1 MRRQGAEAFPP
12 DSQQVRW
19 PPLVPALVTGLRM
32 LAAFWVGAMAYYG
45 IEPLALF
52 WIVLGAAAT
61 DYLDGWTARRL
72 RRSSFE
78 GKVLDF
84 VADKIFLSV
93 TLLVMARAG
102 WVDTIT
108 AAALSGYHLLVL
120 AATTVV
126 SWGVGKPLV
135 VIPTSEKL
143 VVILSFVLAASAA
156 GSAALPG
163 KAVYSTIA
171 GTAEFLALASTL
183 FGVAGYLRLIR
194 RLLARYGK

>member
-1 MRRQGAEAFPP
+1 MRNRRAEAFRSDPAA
-12 DSQQVRW
+12 VRW
-19 PPLVPALVTGLRM
+19 PPVIPALVTGLRI
-32 LAAFWVGAMAYYG
+32 LAAFAVGAMAYYG
-45 IEPLALF
+45 IDPLALF

-72 RRSSFE
+72 HRSSFE

-93 TLLVMARAG
+93 CLLVMARAG
-102 WVDTIT
+102 WVDTIA
-108 AAALSGYHLLVL
+108 AAALCGYHLLVL

-194 RLLARYGK
+194 RLLARYGR

>member
-1 MRRQGAEAFPP
+1 MRKPGAEAFPFDP
-12 DSQQVRW
+12 AAVRW
-19 PPLVPALVTGLRM
+19 PPLVPALVTALRI
-32 LAAFWVGAMAYYG
+32 LAAFFVGAMAYFG
-45 IEPLALF
+45 IEPLVLF

-61 DYLDGWTARRL
+61 DYLDGWIARRL
-72 RRSSFE
+72 HRSSFE

-84 VADKIFLSV
+84 LADKLFLSV
-93 TLLVMARAG
+93 CLLVMARAG
-102 WVDTIT
+102 WVDTLA

-143 VVILSFVLAASAA
+143 VVIISFVLAGSAA

-171 GTAEFLALASTL
+171 GTAEFLALASIV
-183 FGVAGYLRLIR
+183 FGAAGYLRLIR
-194 RLLARYGK
+194 RLLARYGR

>member
-1 MRRQGAEAFPP
+1 MSRQGAEPAVS
-12 DSQQVRW
+12 DSPAVRW
-19 PPLVPALVTGLRM
+19 PPLVPAMVTGLRI
-32 LAAFWVGAMAYYG
+32 LAAFRVGAAAYYG
-45 IEPLALF
+45 IVPLALF

-72 RRSSFE
+72 HRSSFE

-84 VADKIFLSV
+84 VADKLFLSV

-102 WVDTIT
+102 WVDTLT

-143 VVILSFVLAASAA
+143 VVILSFVLAGSAA

-171 GTAEFLALASTL
+171 GTAEFLALASIL
-183 FGVAGYLRLIR
+183 FGAAGYLRLIR
-194 RLLARYGK
+194 RLLARYRR